1 MNLFAAEKKMIL
13 NWTKEIDK
21 MVKFRIFRIS
31 HRSGRSRLPF
41 ITAKSLKNRD
51 LRGHGRVGIL
61 SDVSCCHNDNYLKEE
76 KFMTT
81 TPRESIISLF
91 LTNYD
96 YARLH

>member
-1 MNLFAAEKKMIL
+1 MKLFAAEKKIIL

-41 ITAKSLKNRD
+41 ITAKDLKNRD
-51 LRGHGRVGIL
+51 LRGRVRIL
-61 SDVSCCHNDNYLKEE
+61 SDASRCHNDNYLKEE

-81 TPRESIISLF
+81 TWRENIISLF
-91 LTNYD
+91 LTSYE
-96 YARLH
+96 YACLH